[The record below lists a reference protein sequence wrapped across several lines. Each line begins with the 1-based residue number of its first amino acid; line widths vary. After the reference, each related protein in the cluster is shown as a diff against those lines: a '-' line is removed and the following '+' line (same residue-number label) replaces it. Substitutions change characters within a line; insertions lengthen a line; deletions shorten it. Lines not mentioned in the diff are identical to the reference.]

1 MTTQSMERITIDIT
15 SIADRRPDTAYVEAE
30 ALDSRAQERAW
41 LTLLEAL
48 PNCRTGQILYTTVF
62 NRIFDFVGAAIL
74 LVLLSPLLLLVA
86 IAIRLENRGPVLFRQ
101 PRVGRYGA
109 PFVVWKFRTMIPD
122 RRRNNVPYD
131 GPERRVRH
139 KSRTDPRVTRLGRLL
154 RSTSIDELPQLVNV
168 LRGEMSLVGPRP
180 ELPAIVAGY
189 APWQHQRHLVRP
201 GITGWW
207 QVRGRSDFPMH
218 EHTELDIY
226 YVAHKSLWF
235 DLRILVE
242 TVRTVLVRSGAF

>member
-1 MTTQSMERITIDIT
+1 MTTQSMEHIT
-15 SIADRRPDTAYVEAE
+15 SIAERRPEIAYVEADAFE
-30 ALDSRAQERAW
+30 GLDSRAQERAW

-48 PNCRTGQILYTTVF
+48 PNCRTGQLLYTTVF

-74 LVLLSPLLLLVA
+74 LVILSPLLLLVA
-86 IAIRLENRGPVLFRQ
+86 LAIRFENRGPVLFRQ
-101 PRVGRYGA
+101 ARVGRYGE

-122 RRRNNVPYD
+122 RRRSNLPYD

-180 ELPAIVAGY
+180 ELPEIVAGY

-242 TVRTVLVRSGAF
+242 TVRAVLVRSGAF

>member
-1 MTTQSMERITIDIT
+1 
-15 SIADRRPDTAYVEAE
+15 
-30 ALDSRAQERAW
+30 
-41 LTLLEAL
+41 
-48 PNCRTGQILYTTVF
+48 
-62 NRIFDFVGAAIL
+62 
-74 LVLLSPLLLLVA
+74 
-86 IAIRLENRGPVLFRQ
+86 
-101 PRVGRYGA
+101 
-109 PFVVWKFRTMIPD
+109 MIPD
-122 RRRNNVPYD
+122 RRRNNLPYD
-131 GPERRVRH
+131 GPERRIRH
-139 KSRTDPRVTRLGRLL
+139 KSRTDPRVTRLGKLL

-168 LRGEMSLVGPRP
+168 LLGDMSLVGPRP

-235 DLRILVE
+235 DLRILFE